1 MIITAYS
8 YELCKCHIYPTKK
21 TRRDWDFNREKA
33 HSKSRI
39 ETYAVSPICG
49 ETLCKI
55 GLITSSETRTK
66 LTVETQGF

>member
-1 MIITAYS
+1 MQVPY
-8 YELCKCHIYPTKK
+8 LPQKK

-39 ETYAVSPICG
+39 ETYTVSPICG

>member
-1 MIITAYS
+1 MQVAY
-8 YELCKCHIYPTKK
+8 LPHIK

-33 HSKSRI
+33 HSESRI
-39 ETYAVSPICG
+39 ETHAVSPTCG

-55 GLITSSETRTK
+55 GLISSSETRTK